1 MLPDLPRTGT
11 SSARPEAIAA
21 RRFSNLSKADFVQP
35 TATPKPWLARL
46 ATTIALVVFLIA
58 FVAHQGRVSFYA
70 GPNGRVIALALELS
84 ALALASGICIVYRQY
99 GIVFWSVVA
108 ILYAVLQVYWFSA
121 TWGRDANLNAISVYV
136 GLFSSVVFVA
146 ALINLERKTLIN
158 ALFAT
163 ALVYALFYL
172 ALSLGLGGLKA
183 PTDPGAE
190 KLFIAADLS
199 LGRPARFAMMSSLM
213 VFGLCLSFTRAFVA
227 KKWIYLLTFGLFAAG
242 FWLSYFRAVTAV
254 SIFAL
259 VTYAVLRNTKWVGVV
274 CFAAFFVVSLVLIVG
289 LSDQAFRP
297 YDLFGDNDSSA
308 TIRSLSYEATKFFV
322 RDYWLFGV
330 GLASSRDDTINL
342 MATTTFYFSDIGA
355 VGVFYTGG
363 LVGLIIF
370 VIISA
375 ISALSGFFLQ
385 AIGFERADADGLAL
399 TGCACTFLGVIA
411 PDLWSGS
418 STMLS
423 ALFIAA
429 YYTYLKT
436 RPARGAPP
444 FRPWLDGGVRYPSF
458 APRTSALGRH
468 EPPSQTQ
475 EELLDRPAG
484 QTRGHP

>member
-11 SSARPEAIAA
+11 SSARSEVIAA
-21 RRFSNLSKADFVQP
+21 RPFSNLSKADFVQP

-70 GPNGRVIALALELS
+70 GPNGRVVALALELS

-108 ILYAVLQVYWFSA
+108 IVYAVLQVYWFSA
-121 TWGRDANLNAISVYV
+121 TWGRDANLNAISVYI

-146 ALINLERKTLIN
+146 ALVNLERKTLIN
-158 ALFAT
+158 ALFAV

-172 ALSLGLGGLKA
+172 ALSLGVGGLKA

-190 KLFIAADLS
+190 KLFIAADLR
-199 LGRPARFAMMSSLM
+199 LGRPSRFAMMSSLM
-213 VFGLCLSFTRAFVA
+213 VFGLCLSFTRAFVG

-242 FWLSYFRAVTAV
+242 IWLSYFRAVTAV
-254 SIFAL
+254 TIFAL
-259 VTYAVLRNTKWVGVV
+259 VTYVVLRNTKRVGVL
-274 CFAAFFVVSLVLIVG
+274 CFLAFFVVSLVLIIG
-289 LSDQAFRP
+289 LNDQAFRP
-297 YDLFGDNDSSA
+297 YDLFGNNDSSA
-308 TIRSLSYEATKFFV
+308 TIRSLSYEATKYFV

-330 GLASSRDDTINL
+330 GLASSRDDTIYL
-342 MATTTFYFSDIGA
+342 MATTTFFFSDIGA

-363 LVGLIIF
+363 VVGLIIF
-370 VIISA
+370 MIISA
-375 ISALSGFFLQ
+375 ISAFSGFFLQ

-418 STMLS
+418 STVLS
-423 ALFIAA
+423 AIFIAA
-429 YYTYLKT
+429 YYVYLRNRST
-436 RPARGAPP
+436 PGAP
-444 FRPWLDGGVRYPSF
+444 FRPWLGDGVRYPSF
-458 APRTSALGRH
+458 APRGGAP
-468 EPPSQTQ
+468 EFQEAPPQAQ
-475 EELLDRPAG
+475 EGLLDQNVG
-484 QTRGHP
+484 QVRGHE

>member
-1 MLPDLPRTGT
+1 MLPDLMRTDT
-11 SSARPEAIAA
+11 NPARSEAIAA
-21 RRFSNLSKADFVQP
+21 PSFSHSSKADFVQT

-46 ATTIALVVFLIA
+46 ATTIALVIFLIA

-70 GPNGRVIALALELS
+70 GPNGRVIALGLELS
-84 ALALASGICIVYRQY
+84 ALVLASGICVVYRQY
-99 GIVFWSVVA
+99 GIVLWSVIAAV
-108 ILYAVLQVYWFSA
+108 YAASQVYWFSA
-121 TWGRDANLNAISVYV
+121 AWGRDANLNAISVYI

-158 ALFAT
+158 ALFGVAV
-163 ALVYALFYL
+163 VYALFYV

-190 KLFIAADLS
+190 KLFIAADVL

-213 VFGLCLSFTRAFVA
+213 TFGLCLSFTRAFVA
-227 KKWIYLLTFGLFAAG
+227 KKWIYLLTIGLFVAG

-254 SIFAL
+254 TIFTL
-259 VTYAVLRNTKWVGVV
+259 LTYVVLRKAKWVGVV
-274 CFAAFFVVSLVLIVG
+274 CFLAFFVVSLVLIIG

-297 YDLFGDNDSSA
+297 YDLFGGNDSSA
-308 TIRSLSYEATKFFV
+308 TIRSLSYEATKYFA

-363 LVGLIIF
+363 VIGLIIF

-375 ISALSGFFLQ
+375 ISAFSGFFLE

-399 TGCACTFLGVIA
+399 AGCACTFLGVIA

-418 STMLS
+418 STVLS

-429 YYTYLKT
+429 FYIYLKT
-436 RPARGAPP
+436 RPARSAPL
-444 FRPWLDGGVRYPSF
+444 RPWLDGGVPYPSF
-458 APRTSALGRH
+458 APRASGPELREARPHAPKG
-468 EPPSQTQ
+468 
-475 EELLDRPAG
+475 LLDLPAG